1 MKSTVLISYFQLLFF
16 CVGEAESDDEQNS
29 DTDRILPTRNIR
41 HRKTF
46 GSDSKNSKHHINK
59 GKTPRT
65 ATGYSSSD
73 ASDDDT
79 DSRRRSEKFDIPKN
93 GSRRGSKD
101 GPPSGGPPSGGGG
114 GGGSG
119 TGSNGGTGSKNSSGN
134 STNNG
139 GNGTENNSGNG
150 GNNTGSTYEK
160 KRTNEMRESLKT
172 SNLSVNSNSS
182 STYSIS
188 KYAIDPNNTTP
199 SDSEDQELTKS
210 WTKKDNIDL
219 EQLESKLYIIPKDT
233 AKVVTDDSSCKNHLK
248 RDNSNLSEKIN
259 LDMKDLNSHN
269 QNSKSKHKE
278 IRKKRNRIS
287 STDCADVKIQTP
299 AKSNSHCCR
308 LI

>member
-1 MKSTVLISYFQLLFF
+1 MSQCT
-16 CVGEAESDDEQNS
+16 GEAESDDERTS

-41 HRKTF
+41 HRKTIS
-46 GSDSKNSKHHINK
+46 SDKQNKHHINK

-65 ATGYSSSD
+65 TTGYSSSD

-79 DSRRRSEKFDIPKN
+79 DSRRRSDKFDIPNK

-101 GPPSGGPPSGGGG
+101 GPPSGGPSGGGSG

-119 TGSNGGTGSKNSSGN
+119 TGNNGGGSKNSSGN
-134 STNNG
+134 TNG
-139 GNGTENNSGNG
+139 GGSNTENNSGNG
-150 GNNTGSTYEK
+150 GNNSGSAYEK
-160 KRTNEMRESLKT
+160 KRSNELRESLKT

-199 SDSEDQELTKS
+199 SDSEDQEITKS
-210 WTKKDNIDL
+210 WTKKENIDL
-219 EQLESKLYIIPKDT
+219 DQLESKLYIIPKENDE
-233 AKVVTDDSSCKNHLK
+233 KVITTNHTSSSKNHLK
-248 RDNSNLSEKIN
+248 RDNSNLSEKLIN
-259 LDMKDLNSHN
+259 PDLNSHN
-269 QNSKSKHKE
+269 SKSKGKHKE

-287 STDCADVKIQTP
+287 STDCSDVKVQTP
-299 AKSNSHCCR
+299 AKANSHCCR